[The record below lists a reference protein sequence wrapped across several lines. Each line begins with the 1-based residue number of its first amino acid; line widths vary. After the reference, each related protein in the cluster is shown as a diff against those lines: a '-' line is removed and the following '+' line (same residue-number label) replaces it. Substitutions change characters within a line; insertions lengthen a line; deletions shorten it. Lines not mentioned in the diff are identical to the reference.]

1 MKKKNLHLS
10 IIVFVTYLFMIVM
23 NSLANILPI
32 NGNTTGEVSDVYANL
47 FTPIGLTFSIWGLI
61 YLLLFAYSLDQ
72 LMNAQQRYEKQEN
85 RKIAWLFILSSLINS
100 LWIVAWHYEQMG
112 LSLILM
118 LVLLISLIFIN
129 LELKTIKM
137 KTRESFFQKLP
148 FAIYFGWITVATIA
162 NVTVFLVS
170 LEWNRFGLS
179 EVFWADVII
188 VIGALIGFATM
199 LYFRSYSYG
208 LVIIWAYSGIV
219 MKHISSDYYDGQY
232 PSVVVA
238 AVLSISLIVI
248 GETLVYRIERR
259 KRT

>member
-1 MKKKNLHLS
+1 MKKKNLYLS
-10 IIVFVTYLFMIVM
+10 IIVFVTYLLMILM

-32 NGNTTGEVSDVYANL
+32 NGNTTGEVSDVYTNL

-61 YLLLFAYSLDQ
+61 YLLFFAYSLDQ

-85 RKIAWLFILSSLINS
+85 RKVAWLFILSSLINS

-137 KTRESFFQKLP
+137 KTRERFFQKLP
-148 FAIYFGWITVATIA
+148 FFIYFGWITVATIA

-208 LVIIWAYSGIV
+208 IVIIWAYIGIV
-219 MKHISSDYYDGQY
+219 MKHSSSDYYDGQY
-232 PSVVVA
+232 LSVIVA
-238 AVLSISLIVI
+238 AVLSISLIVV

-259 KRT
+259 KRA

>member
-1 MKKKNLHLS
+1 MKKKNMVFS
-10 IIVFVTYLFMIVM
+10 IIVLVTFLVMIFM

-32 NGNTTGEVSDVYANL
+32 NGNTTGEVSDAYANL
-47 FTPIGLTFSIWGLI
+47 FAPIGLTFSIWGLI
-61 YLLLFAYSLDQ
+61 YLLLFSHSLYQ
-72 LMNAQQRYEKQEN
+72 IFNAQKFYEKREN
-85 RKIAWLFILSSLINS
+85 RKIAKLFIASSLMNS

-118 LVLLISLIFIN
+118 LLILLSLILIN
-129 LELKTIKM
+129 LDLKSSSLSLG
-137 KTRESFFQKLP
+137 ESFFQKLP

-170 LEWNRFGLS
+170 LKWNRFGIS

-208 LVIIWAYSGIV
+208 LVIIWAYIGIV
-219 MKHISSDYYDGQY
+219 MKHVSSDYYDGQY